1 MGPASPGGL
10 HSPQKADAMNHWL
23 LLGAAIVLE
32 VIGTSALKLTEQWSR
47 LWPSVIVVA
56 SYVGAFF
63 LLGLVLKTIPVGV
76 AYALWAGV
84 GIVLVCL
91 IGFLAFGQALDTP
104 ALLGIGL
111 IVAGVLVINL
121 LSKSVV
127 H

>member
-1 MGPASPGGL
+1 
-10 HSPQKADAMNHWL
+10 MNPWL
-23 LLGAAIVLE
+23 LLTAAIVLE
-32 VIGTSALKLTEQWSR
+32 VIGTSALKVSDQWSR
-47 LWPSVIVVA
+47 PWPSLIVVV

-63 LLGLVLKTIPVGV
+63 LLGLVLKNIPVGI

-84 GIVLVCL
+84 GIVLICL
-91 IGFLAFGQALDTP
+91 IGWVAFDQVLDTP
-104 ALLGIGL
+104 ALVGIGL